1 MQKTARKPMPMR
13 DNWERLE
20 PRYGEEIGYRASIGL
35 LALST
40 DRAGAFDTEEFLRAK
55 GVAMFSTRIPM
66 APVATPET
74 LAAMAAHLLDA
85 TRLLVPG
92 SRLDVIGFSC
102 TSGTVAI
109 GVDKVHEAIR
119 AARPEV
125 QVTTPI
131 EAGYEALR
139 QLGAKRITLVVP
151 YLVKTA
157 ELVSGYFEQKGIE
170 ILRRAT
176 FALDGDPDMNRL
188 SPEALVEATVAT
200 DSPDSQGV
208 FISCTGLRT
217 APVISALE
225 QRLRKPV
232 VTSNQALAW
241 HALRLAGITDRLEGR
256 GLLFAMQQAF
266 GSARR

>member
-1 MQKTARKPMPMR
+1 MQRPAREPLLAR

-20 PRYGEEIGYRASIGL
+20 PRFGEEIGHRASIGL

-40 DRAGAFDTEEFLRAK
+40 DRAGAFDAEEFLRTK

-74 LAAMAAHLLDA
+74 LAAMAVHLTDA

-109 GVDKVHEAIR
+109 GLDRVHDAIH
-119 AARPEV
+119 AARPEA

-157 ELVSGYFEQKGIE
+157 ELVSGFFEQKDIE

-176 FALDGDPDMNRL
+176 FELDGDADMNRI
-188 SPEALVEATVAT
+188 SPEALIEATIAT
-200 DSPDSQGV
+200 DSPDSQAV

-217 APVISALE
+217 APVISVLE
-225 QRLRKPV
+225 QRLGKPV

-241 HALRLAGITDRLEGR
+241 HALRLAGITDRLEAR
-256 GLLFAMQQAF
+256 GLLFAMEQA
-266 GSARR
+266 SAFAAR

>member
-1 MQKTARKPMPMR
+1 MQRPAREPLLAR

-20 PRYGEEIGYRASIGL
+20 PRFGEEIGHRASIGL

-40 DRAGAFDTEEFLRAK
+40 DRAGAFDTEEFLRTK
-55 GVAMFSTRIPM
+55 GVAMFATRIPM

-74 LAAMAAHLLDA
+74 LIAMAAHLVDA

-92 SRLDVIGFSC
+92 SRLDVVGFSC
-102 TSGTVAI
+102 TSGSVAI
-109 GVDKVHEAIR
+109 GIDRVHQAIQT
-119 AARPEV
+119 ARPDA

-139 QLGAKRITLVVP
+139 QLSARRITLVVP

-157 ELVSGYFEQKGIE
+157 ELVSNFFEQKGIQ

-176 FALDGDPDMNRL
+176 FDLDGDLDMNQL
-188 SPEALVEATVAT
+188 SPEALMEATIAS
-200 DSPDSQGV
+200 DAPESEAV

-217 APVISALE
+217 APVIGLLE
-225 QRLRKPV
+225 KRLRKPV

-256 GLLFAMQQAF
+256 GQLFAIEHPSGF
-266 GSARR
+266 TAR

>member
-1 MQKTARKPMPMR
+1 MQRPAREPLLAR

-20 PRYGEEIGYRASIGL
+20 PRFGEEIGHRASIGL

-40 DRAGAFDTEEFLRAK
+40 DRAGAFDAEEFLRAK

-74 LAAMAAHLLDA
+74 LAAMAVHLSDA

-109 GVDKVHEAIR
+109 GLDRVHEAIH
-119 AARPEV
+119 AARPEA

-131 EAGYEALR
+131 EAGYEALS

-157 ELVSGYFEQKGIE
+157 ELVSGFFEQKDIE
-170 ILRRAT
+170 IFAARPFRAGRRP
-176 FALDGDPDMNRL
+176 GHDP
-188 SPEALVEATVAT
+188 
-200 DSPDSQGV
+200 
-208 FISCTGLRT
+208 
-217 APVISALE
+217 
-225 QRLRKPV
+225 
-232 VTSNQALAW
+232 
-241 HALRLAGITDRLEGR
+241 
-256 GLLFAMQQAF
+256 AF
-266 GSARR
+266 